1 MHSFHSHTIKV
12 EEAFEELIFKDK
24 LKGERI
30 KEILIAVILTIV
42 LVASLIDSFVLRSI
56 EKNLGTT
63 FQWFIVIVAAF
74 IIRSILV
81 QKLQSKRKKLGI
93 ARYNVFSY
101 MNVLFESSIPTILI
115 IVFALV
121 FNPSIS
127 LISPVVFLYFV
138 FLVLPIFELD
148 YKLCLLAGVTISIE
162 YLILA
167 YFFKDST
174 IHSGDFAILNTIYI
188 YGAKAALLFMVSVV
202 CGIIAERI
210 KRNFIKSY
218 QALAER
224 EELKRIFGQQVSKE
238 IVDEFIEN
246 KMSIESRTRE
256 ACIMFLDIRDFSKYS
271 EGKTPYEINNYQNQV
286 LGFMI
291 EIVNKHG
298 GIVNQILGDGFMAT
312 FGAPIQK
319 DNFCQDAYNAA
330 IEIHNSLREKNES
343 KQIPCTKIGIGIHSG
358 EVITGNV
365 GTSERKQYSVI
376 GGTVILA
383 SRIEQLNKEFNSSI
397 LISDDAVNKI
407 NFDGLKP
414 ISLGKVS
421 VKGFDEPIGVH
432 KIV

>member
-138 FLVLPIFELD
+138 FLV
-148 YKLCLLAGVTISIE
+148 
-162 YLILA
+162 
-167 YFFKDST
+167 
-174 IHSGDFAILNTIYI
+174 
-188 YGAKAALLFMVSVV
+188 
-202 CGIIAERI
+202 R
-210 KRNFIKSY
+210 
-218 QALAER
+218 
-224 EELKRIFGQQVSKE
+224 
-238 IVDEFIEN
+238 
-246 KMSIESRTRE
+246 
-256 ACIMFLDIRDFSKYS
+256 
-271 EGKTPYEINNYQNQV
+271 
-286 LGFMI
+286 
-291 EIVNKHG
+291 
-298 GIVNQILGDGFMAT
+298 
-312 FGAPIQK
+312 
-319 DNFCQDAYNAA
+319 
-330 IEIHNSLREKNES
+330 
-343 KQIPCTKIGIGIHSG
+343 
-358 EVITGNV
+358 
-365 GTSERKQYSVI
+365 
-376 GGTVILA
+376 
-383 SRIEQLNKEFNSSI
+383 
-397 LISDDAVNKI
+397 
-407 NFDGLKP
+407 
-414 ISLGKVS
+414 
-421 VKGFDEPIGVH
+421 
-432 KIV
+432 